1 MDVKRLERMADRV
14 LDVFSDMRVNDK
26 ELIYVAMYTVIK
38 SYNRDVVG
46 RVIEYGKQV
55 EWEVRNE
62 RRNNDWTQDGLF
74 E

>member
-14 LDVFSDMRVNDK
+14 LDVFADMRVSDS

-38 SYNRDVVG
+38 SYNRDIVA

-55 EWEVRNE
+55 EWEVRND